1 MIRTFLS
8 LVPAGLRRTV
18 RVHTALTV
26 VSVIAR
32 AVGAVLL
39 VPLVAALF
47 SAEPAKAWPWVG
59 ALAAVTLLGWLID
72 WTVAKLGFAI
82 GFTLLETGQQQLA
95 DRLTRVK
102 LGWLNHENTATSRQA
117 IAATG
122 PDMVGLV
129 TYLITPL
136 VSSVL
141 LPVVIGIA
149 LLPISMV
156 TGVVALALVPVLLGT
171 FWLAGRLTRAA
182 DREAAAAN
190 SAFTER
196 LVEFART
203 QQALR
208 ASRRVAPGQSH
219 AGEALEAQ
227 HRSMTKLI
235 LMQIPGEI
243 LFSIAS
249 QIALIALAATVV
261 WQTIS
266 GNLQVPEAIALI
278 VVIVRYLEPFTAL
291 AELSGALEG
300 ASGMLRD
307 IRAVLEAPTVQH
319 GESEAPAAGAVE
331 VAFQDVS
338 FAYDDATP
346 VLDGFSVRLEPGST
360 TAIVG
365 PSGSGKSTVL
375 GLLAGLHEP
384 TAGTIRVNET
394 PLEAL
399 TGDARERLVSMV
411 FQEPYLFDGTL
422 AANVAV
428 GNPSASDE
436 ELGRALSLAR
446 LTEVTNA
453 HPDGVALAVG
463 EGGSRLSGGE
473 RQRVSI
479 ARALAKPAPILLID
493 EATSALDTENEAAV
507 AEALTGD
514 DTPRTRVIVAHRL
527 ASIRAADRVLFLE
540 GGRIVEDGSIEALIE
555 ADGRFAEFWRRQM
568 SASDWRVGSQT
579 DV

>member
-18 RVHTALTV
+18 RAHTALTV

-32 AVGAVLL
+32 ALGAVLL

-59 ALAAVTLLGWLID
+59 LLAAVTLLGWVID

-102 LGWLNHENTATSRQA
+102 LGWLNHENTARSRQA

-136 VSSVL
+136 VTSVL
-141 LPVVIGIA
+141 LPIVIGIA

-156 TGVVALALVPVLLGT
+156 TGFVALALVPVLLGT

-261 WQTIS
+261 WQTVS

-307 IRAVLEAPTVQH
+307 IRAVLEAPAVQH
-319 GESEAPAAGAVE
+319 GESEEPAAGAVE
-331 VAFQDVS
+331 VVFHDVS
-338 FAYDDATP
+338 FAYDAATP
-346 VLDGFSVRLEPGST
+346 VLDKFSVRLEPGST

-375 GLLAGLHEP
+375 GLLAGLYEP
-384 TAGTIRVNET
+384 TAGTIKVNET
-394 PLEAL
+394 PLDAL
-399 TGDARERLVSMV
+399 TADARERLVSMV

-428 GNPSASDE
+428 GNPAASDE

-479 ARALAKPAPILLID
+479 ARALAKPASILLID

-514 DTPRTRVIVAHRL
+514 ETPRTRVIVAHRL

-568 SASDWRVGSQT
+568 SASDWRVGA
-579 DV
+579 VE